1 MSHVL
6 VFGPDDSARV
16 RFALSPLWEA
26 FSALRVLTE
35 PRRRS
40 YHLPWLESVRPKLAR
55 VEVELLLALSPRV
68 GWTPDFL
75 TPVPTGP
82 GTTVA
87 EQLDRVRATPPDL
100 AERDISRS
108 FTQRGDQPVPAAA
121 RLLLERPEAA
131 PRLLADALEVCWELL
146 VAPHW
151 PRLRDLLEAD
161 IQYRTGR
168 LGDYGLERTL
178 TDLHPRVRWNERS
191 LIVQSN
197 DTDRRRLDGA
207 GLVLLPSAFV
217 WPDIV
222 TVMEAPAQPTLIY
235 PARGIAELWQ
245 PTVTTRSDTLA
256 RLLGATRASL
266 LQSLAEPASTMTLAR
281 RHALSPGTVSE
292 HLSVLHG
299 AGLITRL
306 RQRHTV
312 FYRLSA
318 LGTDLTSGGTLR
330 DTRAFWAA
338 VTGQRGL

>member
-6 VFGPDDSARV
+6 MFGPDDSARV

-40 YHLPWLESVRPKLAR
+40 YHLPWLESVRPKLAQ

-82 GTTVA
+82 TTTVA

-100 AERDISRS
+100 AQRDISRS
-108 FTQRGDQPVPAAA
+108 FAQRGDQPVPAVG
-121 RLLLERPEAA
+121 RQLLESPEAA

-151 PRLRDLLEAD
+151 ARLRDLLEAD
-161 IQYRTGR
+161 IQYRTSR

-178 TDLHPRVRWNERS
+178 TDLHSRVRWNERS
-191 LIVQSN
+191 LIIQSR

-222 TVMEAPAQPTLIY
+222 AVMEVPAQPTLVY

-245 PTVTTRSDTLA
+245 PALTARSDTLA
-256 RLLGATRASL
+256 RLLGFTRASL

-292 HLSVLHG
+292 HLSVLHN

-318 LGTDLTSGGTLR
+318 LGTDLTSGVSSGP
-330 DTRAFWAA
+330 
-338 VTGQRGL
+338 G

>member
-6 VFGPDDSARV
+6 VFGPDDTGRV
-16 RFALSPLWEA
+16 RFAMSPLWEA

-40 YHLPWLESVRPKLAR
+40 YHLPWLDSVRPKLAL

-108 FTQRGDQPVPAAA
+108 FAQRADQPVPAAA
-121 RLLLERPEAA
+121 RQLLERPKAA
-131 PRLLADALEVCWELL
+131 PQLLADALEACWDLL

-151 PRLRDLLEAD
+151 PRLRDLLQAD

-178 TDLHPRVRWNERS
+178 TDLHPRVRWNERR
-191 LIVQSN
+191 LIIQSS
-197 DTDRRRLDGA
+197 DTERRHLEGA
-207 GLVLLPSAFV
+207 GLVLQPSAFV

-222 TVMEAPAQPTLIY
+222 AVMEAPAQPTLVY

-245 PTVTTRSDTLA
+245 PAVTARSDALA
-256 RLLGATRASL
+256 RLLGATRARL

-281 RHALSPGTVSE
+281 RHALAPGTVSE

-318 LGTDLTSGGTLR
+318 LGTDLTTGGTSVR
-330 DTRAFWAA
+330 HCPPR
-338 VTGQRGL
+338 